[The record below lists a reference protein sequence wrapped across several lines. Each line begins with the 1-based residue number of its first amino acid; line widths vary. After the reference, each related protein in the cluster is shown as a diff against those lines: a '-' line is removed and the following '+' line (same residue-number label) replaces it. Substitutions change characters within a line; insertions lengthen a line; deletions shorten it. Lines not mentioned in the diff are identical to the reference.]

1 MKAKYFPDTDT
12 LLIQFSDTE
21 IAETYDLN
29 ENVLIEIDENGRIVS
44 MTIEHAQEQMDV
56 REFSYQLATT

>member
-21 IAETYDLN
+21 IAETYDLI

-56 REFSYQLATT
+56 REFSCQLATT

>member
-1 MKAKYFPDTDT
+1 MKTKYFPDTDT

-29 ENVLIEIDENGRIVS
+29 ENVLIEIDEKGRIVS
-44 MTIEHAQEQMDV
+44 LTVEHAQEQMDV
-56 REFSYQLATT
+56 HEFSYQLATT

>member
-29 ENVLIEIDENGRIVS
+29 ENVLIEIDENGRVVS

-56 REFSYQLATT
+56 SEFSYQLATT